1 MSGADQPTW
10 YSSTHSLWGA
20 GAGRGAARRR
30 SMPAWITISAPS
42 ACDAVRLADVS
53 EAEPALDVQAGELG
67 VRRTPTLRNRRATLD
82 AEPGETEVHEI
93 GAAAQQ
99 FADLGTA
106 AMLIAVEPADLIV
119 VDVAAGRDRFGA
131 TGAHRRRPAS
141 CAPSGVQLRTGPPEP
156 GSTGGHRRT
165 PSPASPRPVCQ
176 PLEASP
182 PASHLRVPAVCTE
195 PCAALASRAAPGH
208 PRSADRNFSKGR
220 PHSSH
225 RIFAAAHPNHRAFRC
240 RPRSDLVSE

>member
-1 MSGADQPTW
+1 MSGADQPGW

-30 SMPAWITISAPS
+30 SMPSWITISAPS

-67 VRRTPTLRNRRATLD
+67 VRRTATLSNRGATVN
-82 AEPGETEVHEI
+82 AEAGETEVHET

-156 GSTGGHRRT
+156 GSSGGHRRT
-165 PSPASPRPVCQ
+165 PPQASPCPVCQ

-182 PASHLRVPAVCTE
+182 PALHPGAS
-195 PCAALASRAAPGH
+195 AAGA
-208 PRSADRNFSKGR
+208 GR
-220 PHSSH
+220 L
-225 RIFAAAHPNHRAFRC
+225 NHRDTAVVPGQTWCQSEREAVRNPSALRTSPTTRGFR
-240 RPRSDLVSE
+240 RNGSRV